1 MSDSRAGTDAHVYGY
16 KPSLVRAALEFRL
29 TPTELEYTTGS
40 QSGRVALRDVRRIR
54 LSYRPTSVQSN
65 RYLTEIWS
73 TSGGKLQIASTSR
86 RTMMDAT
93 RHDEAYAA
101 FVRDLAARVAAA
113 NPAVELVAGT
123 APLVYWPG
131 VAVFVVLALAIAVLA
146 VRALQV
152 EQWAGA
158 AVVGGFWLVFLWQIG
173 KFFRRNRPRHLAG
186 GDIPADV
193 LPTPQPNWQ
202 RR

>member
-1 MSDSRAGTDAHVYGY
+1 MNGHQTGPDTHVYSY

-29 TPTELEYTTGS
+29 TPAELEYTTGA
-40 QSGRVALRDVRRIR
+40 QSGRIALGDVRRIR
-54 LSYRPTSVQSN
+54 LSFRPTSVQSN
-65 RYLTEIWS
+65 RYLTEIWPAQ
-73 TSGGKLQIASTSR
+73 GGKLQIASTSR
-86 RTMMDAT
+86 RTVMDAT

-101 FVRDLAARVAAA
+101 FVRDLAARVVAA

-123 APLVYWPG
+123 VPLVYWTG
-131 VAVFVVLALAIAVLA
+131 VAVFVVLALAIAALA

-173 KFFRRNRPRHLAG
+173 TFFRRNRPRRLAD
-186 GDIPADV
+186 GDIPADI
-193 LPTPQPNWQ
+193 LPTPQPQW
-202 RR
+202 RRS